1 MLALHITTIQA
12 GLGSLHKSIS
22 GRMVPYVGM
31 CMLLII
37 FKLLTCKVLHCVGTL
52 NTLFESNTLC
62 CMPLIL

>member
-12 GLGSLHKSIS
+12 GLENLHKSIS
-22 GRMVPYVGM
+22 GRMVPYVGT

-37 FKLLTCKVLHCVGTL
+37 FKSLTCKVLHCIGTF
-52 NTLFESNTLC
+52 NMLFESNTLC

>member
-12 GLGSLHKSIS
+12 GLGNLHKSIS

-37 FKLLTCKVLHCVGTL
+37 IKLFNWKVLHCIETF
-52 NTLFESNTLC
+52 NMLFESNTLC